1 MSHSTLAPSGR
12 HACEPIHKATA
23 GRRKKTT
30 IWLRIPTQ
38 QRGSE
43 RPLPNRQETG
53 KPGVRDGSL
62 IGPRAVLEARFRQ
75 QLLIPAV
82 RYGCGTNVPQYVA
95 GAGPVL
101 VGAGT
106 FIVVQHAIGE
116 FDVERRPAGTTLVGW
131 RCNLMDHLVLRIIR
145 RHQEV

>member
-43 RPLPNRQETG
+43 RPLPDRQETG
-53 KPGVRDGSL
+53 KPGMRDGAL
-62 IGPRAVLEARFRQ
+62 IGPRAIFLALFRQ
-75 QLLIPAV
+75 QFLIPAV
-82 RYGCGTNVPQYVA
+82 GFGRGANVPQYVA
-95 GAGPVL
+95 GTGAVL
-101 VGAGT
+101 VGAG
-106 FIVVQHAIGE
+106 
-116 FDVERRPAGTTLVGW
+116 
-131 RCNLMDHLVLRIIR
+131 
-145 RHQEV
+145 